1 MPGIPYPFA
10 LKIKFYASSQVKW
23 FMFYI
28 LPLQWLNMSFVF
40 FIEIL
45 HHMGTI
51 FVYYDLKI
59 CIYIVNNN
67 FLLFGHLSAFIYL
80 QVEI

>member
-1 MPGIPYPFA
+1 
-10 LKIKFYASSQVKW
+10 
-23 FMFYI
+23 
-28 LPLQWLNMSFVF
+28 
-40 FIEIL
+40 
-45 HHMGTI
+45 MGTI
-51 FVYYDLKI
+51 FVYNDLKI